1 MRSPTTPMTD
11 PTSSKSFV
19 ERYRE
24 VSRAV
29 LDLQSALQSALASIL
44 PLETSSRGIAL
55 RLSLPKMLGWKAQR
69 VVTAPDVP
77 TILSALPGERAM
89 ASLIEAIEREAP
101 SAGSIEAIRKADSAL
116 RMLFGEMDASSQ
128 EILTIAAGGLDSKA
142 QQRNLDRMLRTQ
154 FEATVA
160 IRGEVAASQVST
172 WFVMPSKGNPSMANL
187 VSLSHMHGLR
197 SIRPRGPHI
206 VFRGA
211 SSAAGVAT
219 GDYSSIE
226 IATPATLADLTEDRI
241 VPAASSPRLDQCGLV
256 CKSTPQGRF
265 VVADPDQ
272 HPDGVLTLG
281 FASVREEIGS
291 LYRSPTDR
299 TGEVA
304 AQIATPTRHFCL
316 NVMFDKSM
324 PAVDPAAALY
334 FAPAFGIE
342 YGEHAELRRF
352 TGEIDAGFV
361 RSTAMPKSS
370 GVDPEK
376 HLALLEHGVRLV
388 DRSLGDFRCYR
399 MQIAYPPTFTRA
411 VVRWLLP
418 ERARG

>member
-1 MRSPTTPMTD
+1 MTD
-11 PTSSKSFV
+11 PNPQTTFAEK
-19 ERYRE
+19 YRE
-24 VSRAV
+24 VSQAA
-29 LDLQSALQSALASIL
+29 LELQSTLQSSLASIL
-44 PLETSSRGIAL
+44 PRETSSRGIAR
-55 RLSLPKMLGWKAQR
+55 RLSLAKMLGWQTQR
-69 VVTAPDVP
+69 LVTAPDVP
-77 TILSALPGERAM
+77 TILSALPGKRGM
-89 ASLIEAIEREAP
+89 ASLIEAIEREGP
-101 SAGSIEAIRKADSAL
+101 SAGSIEAIRKADAAL
-116 RMLFGEMDASSQ
+116 RTLFDRQAASSR
-128 EILTIAAGGLDSKA
+128 EIRAIAAGGLDSKA
-142 QQRNLDRMLRTQ
+142 QQRTLARMLKTH
-154 FEATVA
+154 FETAVA

-206 VFRGA
+206 VFRGT

-226 IATPATLADLTEDRI
+226 IGTSTALSDLTGDRI
-241 VPAASSPRLDQCGLV
+241 VPAASSPALDQCGLV

-281 FASVREEIGS
+281 FAGLLEDVGS
-291 LYRSPTDR
+291 LYRSPTGR

-334 FAPAFGIE
+334 FAPAFGVE
-342 YGEHAELRRF
+342 HGEHAELRRF

-361 RSTAMPKSS
+361 RSPALPKSS

-376 HLALLEHGVRLV
+376 HLALLEHGARLV